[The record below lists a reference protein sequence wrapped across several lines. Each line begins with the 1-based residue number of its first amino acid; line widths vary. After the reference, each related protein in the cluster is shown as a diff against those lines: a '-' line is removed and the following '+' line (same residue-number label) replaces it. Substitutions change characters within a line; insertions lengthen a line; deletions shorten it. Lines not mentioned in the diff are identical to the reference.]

1 MQAAGVMPHVVA
13 AVLNHSQAGL
23 FGVTAIYLRDRQEE
37 AKREAMGAWDR
48 RVRDILGISPRTPP

>member
-37 AKREAMGAWDR
+37 AKRAAMDVWDR
-48 RVRDILGISPRTPP
+48 RLRVILETPT